1 MFNLKKNLF
10 LEGKMQSLCS
20 GKYLRTLVFLGLS
33 AAPFQW
39 VSAQFNLS
47 LSNPSLGS
55 VIKEIQAQSD
65 YQFFYDDKL
74 ASVQLES
81 LNVTDSSLQEVLS
94 KALSGKN
101 ISYKIDDKVVY
112 LSMDNSTVKKS
123 PAQNAAKK
131 TITGR
136 IVDATGEPLIGVTIM
151 EKGTTNGSITDYDGN
166 YSLSVPGNAVLQF
179 SYIGYKS
186 VEMKVEGKEVIDLT
200 MHEDTEV
207 LDEVV
212 VTALGIKREKKML
225 GYAVQELKSDELNKT
240 GDPSV
245 TSALQ
250 GKVAGLSMNTS
261 STGLGGSTKIT
272 IRGNSSLS
280 DNNQP
285 LWIVDGVPFSDNSTS
300 DASFYGGVDR
310 GGASLDIN
318 PDDIESISVLKGPN
332 AAALYGSRAGN
343 GVILVTTKK
352 GSKKDGFGIR
362 YTGNFTWSSVAET
375 LEQQER
381 YGQGQIGANG
391 GASYTKET
399 SGSWGSVLDGSP
411 FEAWNG
417 ETYAYSKYGNKLK
430 DYFDTGFS
438 QNHNVS
444 ISNGTETSHFRAS
457 FGASDNK
464 GVFPNEK
471 LNRINIDL
479 NAGTELNKWMSIDG
493 KISLSRTKA
502 EDRPEYGTYGAINQ
516 LMGIPHNV
524 RLDDLKQ
531 YSTEDAVH
539 VNWYGPSAEI
549 RNPYYVLHQRHNS
562 DERWRAFGYYS
573 TKINFTDWLHLSAKY
588 AFDYYRTRV
597 QNTNAGD
604 AYNNET
610 VPSAITDDKMDRG
623 EENFFESNAEFILMG
638 DRQLTENFRLG
649 FTLGSN
655 FMYQKFESLSAGV
668 GNMLTKGEWMFNAA
682 NLLRTAAETGKERA
696 MNSVFGSV
704 QMAWK
709 EYLSLDLTA
718 RNDWSST
725 LPKQN
730 NSFFYPSANLS
741 FVISDFMKS
750 IDKSLPSWVTFAKLR
765 LSAAQVGKDTEP
777 YQLYN
782 TYAYKFDNGI
792 LTPDKSNVKLNDNL
806 KPEIATSYEAGLDMK
821 FFDNR
826 FGFDFTYYY
835 SKTKNQIMKVPAAA
849 PWSGGQWVNAG
860 LISNQGVE
868 LMLYSTIV
876 DTKDFTFDLNVNMA
890 HNVSTVKELAP
901 ESNVNYM
908 FFNGDGNFP
917 VKVGARV
924 GEKLGEIYA
933 TTLYKRNDNG
943 DIIIGAD
950 GMPMT
955 VTDEAEY
962 VANPIG
968 NIQPDLTMSVSPTFT
983 YKGVTL
989 SAMFDMKF
997 GGDIFSYSEMMSTGR
1012 GLAKRTEN
1020 RGEAD
1025 NYMMVFPGV
1034 TENGQPNTTKITAS
1048 QYYGALL
1055 AEDFLYDAS
1064 FIKLKEL
1071 SLGYSFPSK
1080 MLKKTPLTSLN
1091 VSFVAR
1097 NLCYL
1102 LKHTPGTSPEG
1113 GYDTTM
1119 FSQAIDYAALP
1130 YTRTFGLSVS
1140 LALIPQHY
1148 YKIFFL
1154 ST

>member
-47 LSNPSLGS
+47 LTNPNLGS

-101 ISYKIDDKVVY
+101 ISYKIDDRVVY

-123 PAQNAAKK
+123 PAQSAAKK

-166 YSLSVPGNAVLQF
+166 YTVSVPGNAVLQF

-285 LWIVDGVPFSDNSTS
+285 LWIVDGVPFSDNNTS
-300 DASFYGGVDR
+300 DASMFGGVDR
-310 GGASLDIN
+310 GSVSLDIN

-352 GSKKDGFGIR
+352 GSKKEGFGVR
-362 YTGNFTWSSVAET
+362 YSGNFTWSKVAET
-375 LEQQER
+375 LDMQTR
-381 YGQGQIGANG
+381 YGQGHINPTG
-391 GASYTKET
+391 GVEYSVDD
-399 SGSWGSVLDGSP
+399 SGSWGPVLNGDMYT
-411 FEAWNG
+411 AWNG
-417 ETYAYSKYGNKLK
+417 EEMPFLNYGNKLK

-438 QNHNVS
+438 QTHNVS
-444 ISNGTETSHFRAS
+444 VSNTTETSHYRAS
-457 FGASDNK
+457 FGAADSK
-464 GVFPNEK
+464 GVFPTEK
-471 LNRINIDL
+471 LNRVNIDL
-479 NAGTELNKWMSIDG
+479 NAGTELNKYFSMEG
-493 KISLSRTKA
+493 KISLSRTKGT
-502 EDRPEYGTYGAINQ
+502 DRPYYGVYGAINQ
-516 LMGIPHNV
+516 LIGIPNNV
-524 RLDDLKQ
+524 RLDDLKE
-531 YSTEDAVH
+531 YSNENQVH
-539 VNWYGPSAEI
+539 VNWVKPSASI
-549 RNPYYVLHQRHNS
+549 RNPYYVLNQRHNS
-562 DERWRAFGYYS
+562 DERWRAFGYYNA
-573 TKINFTDWLHLSAKY
+573 KINFTDWLHFSAKY
-588 AFDYYRTRV
+588 AFDYYRTRLED
-597 QNTNAGD
+597 TNLGD
-604 AYNNET
+604 GFTET
-610 VPSAITDDKMDRG
+610 TLSDIHTDEMNRS
-623 EENFFESNAEFILMG
+623 EENFFESNAEFLLMG
-638 DRQLTENFRLG
+638 DKQLTDNFRLG
-649 FTLGSN
+649 FTAGAN
-655 FMYQKFESLSAGV
+655 FMYQKFETLGAGV
-668 GNMLTKGEWMFNAA
+668 RDMLNKNMWMLNAA
-682 NLLRTAAETGKERA
+682 NILNTAKESGYERA
-696 MNSVFGSV
+696 MNSVFGSA
-704 QMAWK
+704 QLAWK

-741 FVISDFMKS
+741 FVISDFVRS
-750 IDKSLPSWVTFAKLR
+750 LDKTLPDWMTFAKLR
-765 LSAAQVGKDTEP
+765 LSAAQVGKDTNP

-782 TYAYKFDNGI
+782 TYDYIFENGGK
-792 LTPDKSNVKLNDNL
+792 LTANMSNVKMNDQL
-806 KPEIATSYEAGLDMK
+806 KPEIATSYEVGLDMK
-821 FFDNR
+821 FLNNR
-826 FGFDFTYYY
+826 LGFDFTYYY

-849 PWSGGQWVNAG
+849 PWSGGKWVNAG

-890 HNVSTVKELAP
+890 HNVSMVKELA
-901 ESNVNYM
+901 EGVDYL
-908 FFNGDGNFP
+908 FFDGDSGFP
-917 VKVGARV
+917 IKVGTRA
-924 GEKLGEIYA
+924 GHKLGEIYA
-933 TTLYKRNDNG
+933 SEVYMRDENG
-943 DIIIGAD
+943 NILVGAN
-950 GMPMT
+950 GLPMRSRKLS
-955 VTDEAEY
+955 DRL
-962 VANPIG
+962 ANPIG
-968 NIQPDLTMSVSPTFT
+968 NIQPKLTMSVSPSFT
-983 YKGVTL
+983 YKGISL
-989 SAMFDMKF
+989 SAMFDMRF
-997 GGDIFSYSEMMSTGR
+997 GGDIYSYSEALATGS

-1020 RGEAD
+1020 RGED
-1025 NYMMVFPGV
+1025 NNYMMIFPGV
-1034 TENGQPNTTKITAS
+1034 HADGTPNTTQITAS
-1048 QYYGALL
+1048 NYYGNLL
-1055 AEDFLYDAS
+1055 PEDFLYDAS

-1080 MLKKTPLTSLN
+1080 MLKKTPLTALN

-1119 FSQAIDYAALP
+1119 FSQAIDFAAIP
-1130 YTRTFGLSVS
+1130 FTRTFGFSVS
-1140 LALIPQHY
+1140 LG
-1148 YKIFFL
+1148 F
-1154 ST
+1154 

>member
-39 VSAQFNLS
+39 VSAQFDLS

-399 SGSWGSVLDGSP
+399 SGSWGPVLDGSP

-471 LNRINIDL
+471 LSRINIDL

-573 TKINFTDWLHLSAKY
+573 TKV
-588 AFDYYRTRV
+588 AF
-597 QNTNAGD
+597 
-604 AYNNET
+604 
-610 VPSAITDDKMDRG
+610 I
-623 EENFFESNAEFILMG
+623 
-638 DRQLTENFRLG
+638 
-649 FTLGSN
+649 
-655 FMYQKFESLSAGV
+655 
-668 GNMLTKGEWMFNAA
+668 
-682 NLLRTAAETGKERA
+682 
-696 MNSVFGSV
+696 
-704 QMAWK
+704 
-709 EYLSLDLTA
+709 
-718 RNDWSST
+718 
-725 LPKQN
+725 
-730 NSFFYPSANLS
+730 
-741 FVISDFMKS
+741 
-750 IDKSLPSWVTFAKLR
+750 
-765 LSAAQVGKDTEP
+765 
-777 YQLYN
+777 
-782 TYAYKFDNGI
+782 
-792 LTPDKSNVKLNDNL
+792 
-806 KPEIATSYEAGLDMK
+806 
-821 FFDNR
+821 
-826 FGFDFTYYY
+826 
-835 SKTKNQIMKVPAAA
+835 
-849 PWSGGQWVNAG
+849 
-860 LISNQGVE
+860 
-868 LMLYSTIV
+868 
-876 DTKDFTFDLNVNMA
+876 
-890 HNVSTVKELAP
+890 
-901 ESNVNYM
+901 
-908 FFNGDGNFP
+908 
-917 VKVGARV
+917 
-924 GEKLGEIYA
+924 
-933 TTLYKRNDNG
+933 
-943 DIIIGAD
+943 
-950 GMPMT
+950 
-955 VTDEAEY
+955 
-962 VANPIG
+962 
-968 NIQPDLTMSVSPTFT
+968 
-983 YKGVTL
+983 
-989 SAMFDMKF
+989 
-997 GGDIFSYSEMMSTGR
+997 
-1012 GLAKRTEN
+1012 
-1020 RGEAD
+1020 
-1025 NYMMVFPGV
+1025 
-1034 TENGQPNTTKITAS
+1034 
-1048 QYYGALL
+1048 
-1055 AEDFLYDAS
+1055 
-1064 FIKLKEL
+1064 
-1071 SLGYSFPSK
+1071 
-1080 MLKKTPLTSLN
+1080 
-1091 VSFVAR
+1091 
-1097 NLCYL
+1097 C
-1102 LKHTPGTSPEG
+1102 
-1113 GYDTTM
+1113 
-1119 FSQAIDYAALP
+1119 
-1130 YTRTFGLSVS
+1130 
-1140 LALIPQHY
+1140 
-1148 YKIFFL
+1148 
-1154 ST
+1154 

>member
-47 LSNPSLGS
+47 LTNPNLGS

-123 PAQNAAKK
+123 PAQSAAKK
-131 TITGR
+131 TVTGR

-166 YSLSVPGNAVLQF
+166 YTVNVPGNAVLQF

-362 YTGNFTWSSVAET
+362 YSGNFTWTNVAET
-375 LEQQER
+375 LDMQRR
-381 YGQGQIGANG
+381 YGQGHINTNPEDGPVGAIYSNEDG
-391 GASYTKET
+391 S
-399 SGSWGSVLDGSP
+399 SWGPVLNGDLK
-411 FEAWNG
+411 EAWNG
-417 ETYAYSKYGNKLK
+417 ETYPYLAYGDKLK
-430 DYFDTGFS
+430 DYFETGFS
-438 QNHNVS
+438 QTHNVS
-444 ISNGTETSHFRAS
+444 IQNGTETSHYRAS
-457 FGASDNK
+457 FGQSSNK
-464 GVFPNEK
+464 GVFPNEE
-471 LNRINIDL
+471 LSRTNIDL
-479 NAGTELNKWMSIDG
+479 NAGTELNKYLSMDG
-493 KISLSRTKA
+493 KLSLSRTKA
-502 EDRPEYGTYGAINQ
+502 TDRPEYGNYGAINQ
-516 LMGIPHNV
+516 LMGIPNNI

-531 YSTEDAVH
+531 YSDEDHVH
-539 VNWYGPSAEI
+539 VNWHGPSAGV

-562 DERWRAFGYYS
+562 DERWRAFGYYNA
-573 TKINFTDWLHLSAKY
+573 KINFTDWLHFSAKY
-588 AFDYYRTRV
+588 AFDYYRTRIES
-597 QNTNAGD
+597 TNAGD
-604 AYNNET
+604 GINNET
-610 VPSAITDDKMDRG
+610 SVSAITNDEMNRS
-623 EENFFESNAEFILMG
+623 EENFFESNAEFMLIG
-638 DRQLTENFRLG
+638 DKQITDNFRLG
-649 FTLGSN
+649 FNVGSN
-655 FMYQKFESLSAGV
+655 FMYQRYETLGAAV
-668 GNMLTKGEWMFNAA
+668 GNMVDKSSWMLNAA
-682 NLLRTAAETGKERA
+682 NQINSVNEDGYKRA
-696 MNSVFGSV
+696 MNSVFGSA
-704 QMAWK
+704 QLAWK

-741 FVISDFMKS
+741 FVISDFVRS
-750 IDKSLPSWVTFAKLR
+750 LDKTLPDWMTFAKLR
-765 LSAAQVGKDTEP
+765 LSAAQVGKDTDP

-782 TYAYKFDNGI
+782 TYSFKYDKGV
-792 LTPDKSNVKLNDNL
+792 LTPSKDNVKMNDQL
-806 KPEIATSYEAGLDMK
+806 KPEIATSYEVGLDMK
-821 FFDNR
+821 FLDNR
-826 FGFDFTYYY
+826 LGFDFTYYY

-849 PWSGGQWVNAG
+849 P
-860 LISNQGVE
+860 
-868 LMLYSTIV
+868 
-876 DTKDFTFDLNVNMA
+876 
-890 HNVSTVKELAP
+890 
-901 ESNVNYM
+901 
-908 FFNGDGNFP
+908 
-917 VKVGARV
+917 
-924 GEKLGEIYA
+924 
-933 TTLYKRNDNG
+933 
-943 DIIIGAD
+943 
-950 GMPMT
+950 
-955 VTDEAEY
+955 
-962 VANPIG
+962 
-968 NIQPDLTMSVSPTFT
+968 
-983 YKGVTL
+983 
-989 SAMFDMKF
+989 
-997 GGDIFSYSEMMSTGR
+997 
-1012 GLAKRTEN
+1012 
-1020 RGEAD
+1020 
-1025 NYMMVFPGV
+1025 
-1034 TENGQPNTTKITAS
+1034 
-1048 QYYGALL
+1048 
-1055 AEDFLYDAS
+1055 
-1064 FIKLKEL
+1064 
-1071 SLGYSFPSK
+1071 
-1080 MLKKTPLTSLN
+1080 
-1091 VSFVAR
+1091 
-1097 NLCYL
+1097 
-1102 LKHTPGTSPEG
+1102 
-1113 GYDTTM
+1113 
-1119 FSQAIDYAALP
+1119 
-1130 YTRTFGLSVS
+1130 
-1140 LALIPQHY
+1140 
-1148 YKIFFL
+1148 
-1154 ST
+1154 

>member
-1 MFNLKKNLF
+1 MYNHKILRMKSN
-10 LEGKMQSLCS
+10 QSFRSSKL
-20 GKYLRTLVFLGLS
+20 LRALLILLLMAVPL
-33 AAPFQW
+33 QW
-39 VSAQFNLS
+39 ASAQLNLNIS
-47 LSNPSLGS
+47 SSTLGA
-55 VIKEIQAQSD
+55 VIKQIQSQSN
-65 YQFFYDDKL
+65 YQFFYND
-74 ASVQLES
+74 QL
-81 LNVTDSSLQEVLS
+81 SSLPVEAVKAQNASLENVLNQ
-94 KALSGKN
+94 ALKGTD
-101 ISYKIDDKVVY
+101 ISYKVEDNIVY
-112 LSMDNSTVKKS
+112 LSEKAKTPQDNPQQDPGKERKVSG
-123 PAQNAAKK
+123 Q
-131 TITGR
+131 I
-136 IVDATGEPLIGVTIM
+136 IDETGEPLIGVNVLV
-151 EKGTTNGSITDYDGN
+151 KGTTNGVITDLDGN
-166 YSLSVPGNAVLQF
+166 YTLTVSGADPVIQF
-179 SYIGYKS
+179 SYIGYMPQEITVKDQS
-186 VEMKVEGKEVIDLT
+186 VINLTLHSDTQVI
-200 MHEDTEV
+200 
-207 LDEVV
+207 DEVV

-225 GYAVQELKSDELNKT
+225 GYSVQEIKSDQLNQT

-250 GKVAGLSMNTS
+250 GKVAGLQMNTA

-352 GSKKDGFGIR
+352 GSQKTGFGVR
-362 YTGNFTWSSVAET
+362 YSGNFTWTNVAET
-375 LEQQER
+375 LEQQDR
-381 YGQGQIGANG
+381 YGQGQINANG
-391 GASYTKET
+391 GADYTTET
-399 SGSWGSVLDGSP
+399 AGSWGPVLDGSP
-411 FEAWNG
+411 RKAWNG
-417 ETYAYSKYGNKLK
+417 ETYAYSKYGNKME

-444 ISNGTETSHFRAS
+444 VSNGTDHSHFRAS
-457 FGASDNK
+457 FGAANSK

-471 LNRINIDL
+471 LSRVNIDL
-479 NAGTELNKWMSIDG
+479 NAGTELNKYFSMDG

-502 EDRPEYGTYGAINQ
+502 TDRPEYGTYGAINQ

-524 RLDDLKQ
+524 RLDDLKN
-531 YSTEDAVH
+531 YSTDNAVH
-539 VNWYGPSAEI
+539 TNWYGPTAGI
-549 RNPYYVLHQRHNS
+549 RNPYYVLNQRHNE
-562 DERWRAFGYYS
+562 DERWRAFGYYGA
-573 TKINFTDWLHLSAKY
+573 KINFTDWLHLSAKY

-597 QNTNAGD
+597 QNTNGGD
-604 AYNNET
+604 GIQKES
-610 VPSAITDDKMDRG
+610 VPSAIKDDKMDRS
-623 EENFFESNAEFILMG
+623 EENFFESNAEFILIG
-638 DRQLTENFRLG
+638 DRRLTDNFRLG
-649 FTLGSN
+649 FNVGAN
-655 FMYQKFESLSAGV
+655 FMYQKFETLGAGV
-668 GNMLTKGEWMFNAA
+668 GNMLDKGTWMFNTA
-682 NLLRTAAETGKERA
+682 NLLRTVSESGKERA

-704 QMAWK
+704 QLAWK
-709 EYLSLDLTA
+709 EYLSLDITA

-741 FVISDFMKS
+741 FVISDFVRS
-750 IDKSLPSWVTFAKLR
+750 LDKDLPSWITFAKLR

-777 YQLYN
+777 YQLLN
-782 TYAYKFDNGI
+782 TYAYSFDNGVLI
-792 LTPDKSNVKLNDNL
+792 PKKDNVKMNDQL

-821 FFDNR
+821 FLNNR
-826 FGFDFTYYY
+826 LGFDFTYYY

-868 LMLYSTIV
+868 LMIYSKIV
-876 DTKDFTFDLNVNMA
+876 QTKDFTFDLNLNMA
-890 HNVSTVKELAP
+890 HNVSKVKELAP
-901 ESNVNYM
+901 EANVNYM
-908 FFNGDGNFP
+908 FFNGDTNFP
-917 VKVGARV
+917 ISVGARA

-933 TTLYKRNDNG
+933 NRLYQRDESGNIIVGANG
-943 DIIIGAD
+943 L
-950 GMPMT
+950 PMT
-955 VTDEAEY
+955 INDEAER

-968 NIQPDLTMSVSPTFT
+968 NIQPKLTMSVSPSFT
-983 YKGVTL
+983 YKGFTL

-997 GGDIFSYSEMMSTGR
+997 GGDILSYSEMVSTSS
-1012 GLAKRTEN
+1012 GLSKRTMD

-1034 TENGQPNTTKITAS
+1034 TENGQPNTTRITAN
-1048 QYYGALL
+1048 QYYGALQ

-1071 SLGYSFPSK
+1071 SFGYSFPQS
-1080 MLKKTPLTSLN
+1080 MLKKTPLNSFN
-1091 VSFVAR
+1091 ISFVAR

-1113 GYDTTM
+1113 GYDTSM

-1130 YTRTFGLSVS
+1130 FTRTFGLSVS
-1140 LALIPQHY
+1140 LG
-1148 YKIFFL
+1148 F
-1154 ST
+1154 

>member
-1 MFNLKKNLF
+1 
-10 LEGKMQSLCS
+10 MQSLCS

-399 SGSWGSVLDGSP
+399 SGSWGPVLDGSP

-573 TKINFTDWLHLSAKY
+573 TKISFTDWLHLSAKY

-655 FMYQKFESLSAGV
+655 FIVRSLS
-668 GNMLTKGEWMFNAA
+668 L
-682 NLLRTAAETGKERA
+682 
-696 MNSVFGSV
+696 
-704 QMAWK
+704 
-709 EYLSLDLTA
+709 
-718 RNDWSST
+718 
-725 LPKQN
+725 
-730 NSFFYPSANLS
+730 
-741 FVISDFMKS
+741 
-750 IDKSLPSWVTFAKLR
+750 
-765 LSAAQVGKDTEP
+765 
-777 YQLYN
+777 
-782 TYAYKFDNGI
+782 
-792 LTPDKSNVKLNDNL
+792 
-806 KPEIATSYEAGLDMK
+806 
-821 FFDNR
+821 
-826 FGFDFTYYY
+826 
-835 SKTKNQIMKVPAAA
+835 
-849 PWSGGQWVNAG
+849 
-860 LISNQGVE
+860 
-868 LMLYSTIV
+868 
-876 DTKDFTFDLNVNMA
+876 
-890 HNVSTVKELAP
+890 
-901 ESNVNYM
+901 
-908 FFNGDGNFP
+908 
-917 VKVGARV
+917 
-924 GEKLGEIYA
+924 
-933 TTLYKRNDNG
+933 
-943 DIIIGAD
+943 
-950 GMPMT
+950 
-955 VTDEAEY
+955 
-962 VANPIG
+962 
-968 NIQPDLTMSVSPTFT
+968 
-983 YKGVTL
+983 
-989 SAMFDMKF
+989 
-997 GGDIFSYSEMMSTGR
+997 
-1012 GLAKRTEN
+1012 
-1020 RGEAD
+1020 
-1025 NYMMVFPGV
+1025 
-1034 TENGQPNTTKITAS
+1034 
-1048 QYYGALL
+1048 
-1055 AEDFLYDAS
+1055 
-1064 FIKLKEL
+1064 
-1071 SLGYSFPSK
+1071 
-1080 MLKKTPLTSLN
+1080 
-1091 VSFVAR
+1091 
-1097 NLCYL
+1097 
-1102 LKHTPGTSPEG
+1102 
-1113 GYDTTM
+1113 
-1119 FSQAIDYAALP
+1119 
-1130 YTRTFGLSVS
+1130 
-1140 LALIPQHY
+1140 
-1148 YKIFFL
+1148 
-1154 ST
+1154 

>member
-166 YSLSVPGNAVLQF
+166 YTVSVPGNAVLQF

-186 VEMKVEGKEVIDLT
+186 VEVKVEGKEVIDLT

-399 SGSWGSVLDGSP
+399 SGSWGPVLDGSP

-573 TKINFTDWLHLSAKY
+573 TKISFTDWLHLSAKY

-917 VKVGARV
+917 VKVGARA

-1140 LALIPQHY
+1140 LG
-1148 YKIFFL
+1148 F
-1154 ST
+1154 

>member
-47 LSNPSLGS
+47 LTNPNLGS

-123 PAQNAAKK
+123 PAQSAAKK
-131 TITGR
+131 TVTGR

-166 YSLSVPGNAVLQF
+166 YTVSVPGNAVLQF

-285 LWIVDGVPFSDNSTS
+285 LWIVDGVPFSDNNTS
-300 DASFYGGVDR
+300 DASMFSGVDR
-310 GGASLDIN
+310 GGTSMDIN

-352 GSKKDGFGIR
+352 GSKKDGFGVR
-362 YTGNFTWSSVAET
+362 YNGNFTWSKVAET
-375 LEQQER
+375 LDMQTR
-381 YGQGQIGANG
+381 YGQGSINTNNG
-391 GASYTKET
+391 GSPSEAVYSPTAG
-399 SGSWGSVLDGSP
+399 GSWGPVLDGSMKT
-411 FEAWNG
+411 AWNG
-417 ETYAYSKYGNKLK
+417 EEYSYSNYGNKLK
-430 DYFDTGFS
+430 DYFNTGFS
-438 QNHNVS
+438 QTHNVS
-444 ISNGTETSHFRAS
+444 IQNGTETSHYRAS
-457 FGASDNK
+457 FGQSNNK
-464 GVFPNEK
+464 GIFPNEE
-471 LNRINIDL
+471 LSRTNIDL
-479 NAGTELNKWMSIDG
+479 NAGTELNKWFSMDG

-502 EDRPEYGTYGAINQ
+502 VDRPLYGTYGAVNQ
-516 LMGIPHNV
+516 LMKIPNNI
-524 RLDDLKQ
+524 RLDDLKN
-531 YSTEDAVH
+531 YSDATH
-539 VNWYGPSAEI
+539 AHLNWTTPDANT
-549 RNPYYVLHQRHNS
+549 RNPYYVLNQWHNS
-562 DERWRAFGYYS
+562 DERWRAFGYYNA
-573 TKINFTDWLHLSAKY
+573 KINFTDWLHFSAKY
-588 AFDYYRTRV
+588 AFDYYHTRI
-597 QNTNAGD
+597 QNTNGGNGYD
-604 AYNNET
+604 
-610 VPSAITDDKMDRG
+610 VSLVSQITDDSMDRS
-623 EENFFESNAEFILMG
+623 EESFFESNAEFMLMG
-638 DRQLTENFRLG
+638 DKQLTDNFRLG
-649 FTLGSN
+649 VNVGAN
-655 FMYQKFESLSAGV
+655 FMYQKYELLGV
-668 GNMLTKGEWMFNAA
+668 GVKNMLSKGVWMLNAA
-682 NLLRTAAETGKERA
+682 NMLATGSESGNERA
-696 MNSVFGSV
+696 MNSVFGSA
-704 QMAWK
+704 QLAWK
-709 EYLSLDLTA
+709 EYLALDLTA

-741 FVISDFMKS
+741 FVISDFVRS
-750 IDKSLPSWVTFAKLR
+750 LDKALPDWLTFAKLR
-765 LSAAQVGKDTEP
+765 LSAAQVGKDTDP
-777 YQLYN
+777 YQLLN
-782 TYAYKFDNGI
+782 TYSYSFDNGA
-792 LTPDKSNVKLNDNL
+792 LKPNKDNVKMNDQL
-806 KPEIATSYEAGLDMK
+806 KPEIATSYEVGLDMK
-821 FFDNR
+821 FLDNR
-826 FGFDFTYYY
+826 LGFDFTYYY

-890 HNVSTVKELAP
+890 HNVSMVKELAP
-901 ESNVNYM
+901 ERGVSYM

-917 VKVGARV
+917 IKVGARE
-924 GEKLGEIYA
+924 GEKLGEIYS
-933 TTLYKRNDNG
+933 TKLYKRDENGQIIVGNDG
-943 DIIIGAD
+943 LPKYIQSEEDYIK
-950 GMPMT
+950 
-955 VTDEAEY
+955 
-962 VANPIG
+962 NPIG
-968 NIQPDLTMSVSPTFT
+968 NIQPKLTMSVSPTFT
-983 YKGVTL
+983 YKGVML

-997 GGDIFSYSEMMSTGR
+997 GGDIFSYSEMVATGN

-1020 RGEAD
+1020 RGENN
-1025 NYMMVFPGV
+1025 NYMMVFNGV
-1034 TENGQPNTTKITAS
+1034 TESGQPNVKEITAS
-1048 QYYGALL
+1048 QYYGAL
-1055 AEDFLYDAS
+1055 APEDFLYDAS

-1071 SLGYSFPSK
+1071 SLGYSFPSRF
-1080 MLKKTPLTSLN
+1080 LKKTPLTSLN

-1140 LALIPQHY
+1140 LG
-1148 YKIFFL
+1148 F
-1154 ST
+1154 

>member
-1 MFNLKKNLF
+1 MSSKKLVRALLVSTLF
-10 LEGKMQSLCS
+10 TVPTQL
-20 GKYLRTLVFLGLS
+20 
-33 AAPFQW
+33 
-39 VSAQFNLS
+39 VSAQLNIALT
-47 LSNPSLGS
+47 NTQLGTM
-55 VIKEIQAQSD
+55 IQQIQSQSQ
-65 YQFFYDDKL
+65 YQFFYDDELADTPIGTVNASGSSVEEVLDQALAGKGISYRVDDNVIYL
-74 ASVQLES
+74 SKENSSNTSASV
-81 LNVTDSSLQEVLS
+81 
-94 KALSGKN
+94 
-101 ISYKIDDKVVY
+101 
-112 LSMDNSTVKKS
+112 NSV
-123 PAQNAAKK
+123 QQDQQQ
-131 TITGR
+131 ITGR
-136 IVDATGEPLIGVTIM
+136 IIDSTGEPLIGVSII
-151 EKGTTNGSITDYDGN
+151 EKGTTNGTITDWDGN
-166 YSLSVPGNAVLQF
+166 YTLNAPTGATLQY
-179 SYIGYKS
+179 SYIGYQS
-186 VEMKVEGKEVIDLT
+186 VEMVVEAGKTVIDLT
-200 MHEDTEV
+200 MKEDTEM

-261 STGLGGSTKIT
+261 ATGLGGSTKIT

-285 LWIVDGVPFSDNSTS
+285 LWIVDGVPFSDNSNS

-352 GSKKDGFGIR
+352 GSKKDGFGVR
-362 YTGNFTWSSVAET
+362 YSGNFTWTKIAET
-375 LEQQER
+375 LEMQNR
-381 YGQGQIGANG
+381 YGQGHINTKAEDGPTGAIY
-391 GASYTKET
+391 S
-399 SGSWGSVLDGSP
+399 SGDGSSWGPVLDGNDQV
-411 FEAWNG
+411 AWNG
-417 ETYAYSKYGNKLK
+417 ETYPYLAYGNKLK
-430 DYFDTGFS
+430 DYFNTGFS
-438 QNHNVS
+438 QTHNVS
-444 ISNGTETSHFRAS
+444 IQNGTETSHYRAS
-457 FGASDNK
+457 FGQSSNK
-464 GVFPNEK
+464 GVFPNEE
-471 LNRINIDL
+471 LSRTNIDL
-479 NAGTELNKWMSIDG
+479 NAGTELNKYFSMDG

-502 EDRPEYGTYGAINQ
+502 TDRPEYGTYGAINQ
-516 LMGIPHNV
+516 LMGIPNNI
-524 RLDDLKQ
+524 RLQDLMQ
-531 YSTEDAVH
+531 YSDEDHVH
-539 VNWYGPSAEI
+539 VNWNGPSAGV
-549 RNPYYVLHQRHNS
+549 RNPYYVLNQRHNS
-562 DERWRAFGYYS
+562 DERWRAFGYYNA
-573 TKINFTDWLHLSAKY
+573 KINFTDWLHFSAKY
-588 AFDYYRTRV
+588 AFDYYRTRIES
-597 QNTNAGD
+597 TNAGD
-604 AYNNET
+604 GINNET
-610 VPSAITDDKMDRG
+610 TVSTITNDEMSRN
-623 EENFFESNAEFILMG
+623 EENFFESNAEFMLMG
-638 DRQLTENFRLG
+638 DKQLTDNFRLG
-649 FTLGSN
+649 FNVGAN
-655 FMYQKFESLSAGV
+655 FMYQRYEILGAAV
-668 GNMLTKGEWMFNAA
+668 GNRVDKTSWMLNAA
-682 NLLRTAAETGKERA
+682 NQINSVSEDGYKRA
-696 MNSVFGSV
+696 MNSVFGSA
-704 QMAWK
+704 QLAWK

-741 FVISDFMKS
+741 FVISDFVRS
-750 IDKSLPSWVTFAKLR
+750 LDKTLPSWITFAKLR
-765 LSAAQVGKDTEP
+765 LSAAQVGKDTDP

-782 TYAYKFDNGI
+782 TYSFKYDKGV
-792 LTPDKSNVKLNDNL
+792 LTPSKDNVKMNDQL
-806 KPEIATSYEAGLDMK
+806 KPEIATSYEVGLDMK

-826 FGFDFTYYY
+826 LGFDFTYYY

-868 LMLYSTIV
+868 LMIYSTIV

-890 HNVSTVKELAP
+890 HNVSMVKELAP
-901 ESNVNYM
+901 DYNVSYM

-917 VKVGARV
+917 IKVGARE

-933 TTLYKRNDNG
+933 GTLYQRDDQGRILINKENG
-943 DIIIGAD
+943 L
-950 GMPMT
+950 PMT
-955 VTDEAEY
+955 TTDEAER

-968 NIQPDLTMSVSPTFT
+968 NIQPKLTMSVSPTFT

-997 GGDIFSYSEMMSTGR
+997 GGDIFSYSEMNATGS
-1012 GLAKRTEN
+1012 GLAARTAN
-1020 RGEAD
+1020 RGED
-1025 NYMMVFPGV
+1025 NGYMMVFPGV
-1034 TENGQPNTTKITAS
+1034 YEDGTPNTTKISAS
-1048 QYYGALL
+1048 QYYGSLL
-1055 AEDFLYDAS
+1055 PEDFLYDAS

-1080 MLKKTPLTSLN
+1080 LLKKTPLSSLN

-1140 LALIPQHY
+1140 LG
-1148 YKIFFL
+1148 F
-1154 ST
+1154 

>member
-399 SGSWGSVLDGSP
+399 SGSWGPVLDGSP

-623 EENFFESNAEFILMG
+623 EENFFESNAEFILM
-638 DRQLTENFRLG
+638 DTVQNF
-649 FTLGSN
+649 
-655 FMYQKFESLSAGV
+655 V
-668 GNMLTKGEWMFNAA
+668 
-682 NLLRTAAETGKERA
+682 
-696 MNSVFGSV
+696 
-704 QMAWK
+704 
-709 EYLSLDLTA
+709 
-718 RNDWSST
+718 
-725 LPKQN
+725 
-730 NSFFYPSANLS
+730 
-741 FVISDFMKS
+741 
-750 IDKSLPSWVTFAKLR
+750 
-765 LSAAQVGKDTEP
+765 
-777 YQLYN
+777 
-782 TYAYKFDNGI
+782 
-792 LTPDKSNVKLNDNL
+792 
-806 KPEIATSYEAGLDMK
+806 
-821 FFDNR
+821 
-826 FGFDFTYYY
+826 
-835 SKTKNQIMKVPAAA
+835 
-849 PWSGGQWVNAG
+849 
-860 LISNQGVE
+860 
-868 LMLYSTIV
+868 
-876 DTKDFTFDLNVNMA
+876 
-890 HNVSTVKELAP
+890 
-901 ESNVNYM
+901 
-908 FFNGDGNFP
+908 
-917 VKVGARV
+917 
-924 GEKLGEIYA
+924 
-933 TTLYKRNDNG
+933 
-943 DIIIGAD
+943 
-950 GMPMT
+950 
-955 VTDEAEY
+955 
-962 VANPIG
+962 
-968 NIQPDLTMSVSPTFT
+968 
-983 YKGVTL
+983 
-989 SAMFDMKF
+989 
-997 GGDIFSYSEMMSTGR
+997 
-1012 GLAKRTEN
+1012 
-1020 RGEAD
+1020 
-1025 NYMMVFPGV
+1025 
-1034 TENGQPNTTKITAS
+1034 
-1048 QYYGALL
+1048 
-1055 AEDFLYDAS
+1055 
-1064 FIKLKEL
+1064 
-1071 SLGYSFPSK
+1071 
-1080 MLKKTPLTSLN
+1080 
-1091 VSFVAR
+1091 
-1097 NLCYL
+1097 
-1102 LKHTPGTSPEG
+1102 
-1113 GYDTTM
+1113 
-1119 FSQAIDYAALP
+1119 
-1130 YTRTFGLSVS
+1130 
-1140 LALIPQHY
+1140 
-1148 YKIFFL
+1148 
-1154 ST
+1154 

>member
-47 LSNPSLGS
+47 LTNPNLGS

-101 ISYKIDDKVVY
+101 ISYKIDDRVVY

-123 PAQNAAKK
+123 PAQSAAKK

-166 YSLSVPGNAVLQF
+166 YTVSVPGNAVLQF

-399 SGSWGSVLDGSP
+399 SGSWGPVLDGSP

-573 TKINFTDWLHLSAKY
+573 TKISFTDWLHLSAKY

-668 GNMLTKGEWMFNAA
+668 GNML
-682 NLLRTAAETGKERA
+682 
-696 MNSVFGSV
+696 NS
-704 QMAWK
+704 
-709 EYLSLDLTA
+709 L
-718 RNDWSST
+718 
-725 LPKQN
+725 
-730 NSFFYPSANLS
+730 
-741 FVISDFMKS
+741 
-750 IDKSLPSWVTFAKLR
+750 
-765 LSAAQVGKDTEP
+765 
-777 YQLYN
+777 
-782 TYAYKFDNGI
+782 
-792 LTPDKSNVKLNDNL
+792 
-806 KPEIATSYEAGLDMK
+806 
-821 FFDNR
+821 
-826 FGFDFTYYY
+826 
-835 SKTKNQIMKVPAAA
+835 
-849 PWSGGQWVNAG
+849 
-860 LISNQGVE
+860 VE
-868 LMLYSTIV
+868 L
-876 DTKDFTFDLNVNMA
+876 
-890 HNVSTVKELAP
+890 
-901 ESNVNYM
+901 
-908 FFNGDGNFP
+908 
-917 VKVGARV
+917 
-924 GEKLGEIYA
+924 
-933 TTLYKRNDNG
+933 
-943 DIIIGAD
+943 
-950 GMPMT
+950 
-955 VTDEAEY
+955 
-962 VANPIG
+962 
-968 NIQPDLTMSVSPTFT
+968 
-983 YKGVTL
+983 
-989 SAMFDMKF
+989 KF
-997 GGDIFSYSEMMSTGR
+997 
-1012 GLAKRTEN
+1012 
-1020 RGEAD
+1020 
-1025 NYMMVFPGV
+1025 
-1034 TENGQPNTTKITAS
+1034 
-1048 QYYGALL
+1048 
-1055 AEDFLYDAS
+1055 
-1064 FIKLKEL
+1064 
-1071 SLGYSFPSK
+1071 
-1080 MLKKTPLTSLN
+1080 
-1091 VSFVAR
+1091 
-1097 NLCYL
+1097 
-1102 LKHTPGTSPEG
+1102 
-1113 GYDTTM
+1113 
-1119 FSQAIDYAALP
+1119 
-1130 YTRTFGLSVS
+1130 
-1140 LALIPQHY
+1140 
-1148 YKIFFL
+1148 
-1154 ST
+1154 

>member
-399 SGSWGSVLDGSP
+399 SGSWGPVLDGSP

-549 RNPYYVLHQRHNS
+549 RNPYYV
-562 DERWRAFGYYS
+562 
-573 TKINFTDWLHLSAKY
+573 
-588 AFDYYRTRV
+588 
-597 QNTNAGD
+597 
-604 AYNNET
+604 
-610 VPSAITDDKMDRG
+610 
-623 EENFFESNAEFILMG
+623 
-638 DRQLTENFRLG
+638 
-649 FTLGSN
+649 
-655 FMYQKFESLSAGV
+655 
-668 GNMLTKGEWMFNAA
+668 
-682 NLLRTAAETGKERA
+682 
-696 MNSVFGSV
+696 GSV
-704 QMAWK
+704 K
-709 EYLSLDLTA
+709 
-718 RNDWSST
+718 
-725 LPKQN
+725 
-730 NSFFYPSANLS
+730 
-741 FVISDFMKS
+741 
-750 IDKSLPSWVTFAKLR
+750 
-765 LSAAQVGKDTEP
+765 
-777 YQLYN
+777 
-782 TYAYKFDNGI
+782 
-792 LTPDKSNVKLNDNL
+792 
-806 KPEIATSYEAGLDMK
+806 
-821 FFDNR
+821 
-826 FGFDFTYYY
+826 
-835 SKTKNQIMKVPAAA
+835 
-849 PWSGGQWVNAG
+849 
-860 LISNQGVE
+860 
-868 LMLYSTIV
+868 
-876 DTKDFTFDLNVNMA
+876 
-890 HNVSTVKELAP
+890 
-901 ESNVNYM
+901 
-908 FFNGDGNFP
+908 
-917 VKVGARV
+917 
-924 GEKLGEIYA
+924 
-933 TTLYKRNDNG
+933 
-943 DIIIGAD
+943 
-950 GMPMT
+950 
-955 VTDEAEY
+955 
-962 VANPIG
+962 
-968 NIQPDLTMSVSPTFT
+968 
-983 YKGVTL
+983 
-989 SAMFDMKF
+989 
-997 GGDIFSYSEMMSTGR
+997 
-1012 GLAKRTEN
+1012 
-1020 RGEAD
+1020 
-1025 NYMMVFPGV
+1025 
-1034 TENGQPNTTKITAS
+1034 
-1048 QYYGALL
+1048 
-1055 AEDFLYDAS
+1055 
-1064 FIKLKEL
+1064 
-1071 SLGYSFPSK
+1071 
-1080 MLKKTPLTSLN
+1080 
-1091 VSFVAR
+1091 
-1097 NLCYL
+1097 
-1102 LKHTPGTSPEG
+1102 
-1113 GYDTTM
+1113 
-1119 FSQAIDYAALP
+1119 
-1130 YTRTFGLSVS
+1130 
-1140 LALIPQHY
+1140 
-1148 YKIFFL
+1148 
-1154 ST
+1154 

>member
-1 MFNLKKNLF
+1 MSSKKLVRALLVSTLF
-10 LEGKMQSLCS
+10 TVPTQL
-20 GKYLRTLVFLGLS
+20 
-33 AAPFQW
+33 
-39 VSAQFNLS
+39 VSAQLNIALT
-47 LSNPSLGS
+47 NTQLGTM
-55 VIKEIQAQSD
+55 IQQIQSQSQ
-65 YQFFYDDKL
+65 YQFFYDDELADTPIGTVNASGSSVEEVLDQALAGKGISYRVDDNVIYL
-74 ASVQLES
+74 SKENSSNTSASV
-81 LNVTDSSLQEVLS
+81 
-94 KALSGKN
+94 
-101 ISYKIDDKVVY
+101 
-112 LSMDNSTVKKS
+112 NSV
-123 PAQNAAKK
+123 QQDQQQ
-131 TITGR
+131 ITGR
-136 IVDATGEPLIGVTIM
+136 IIDSTGEPLIGVSII
-151 EKGTTNGSITDYDGN
+151 EKGTTNGTITDWDGN
-166 YSLSVPGNAVLQF
+166 YTLNAPTGATLQY
-179 SYIGYKS
+179 SYIGYQS
-186 VEMKVEGKEVIDLT
+186 VEMVVEAGKTVIDLT
-200 MHEDTEV
+200 MKEDTEM

-261 STGLGGSTKIT
+261 ATGLGGSTKIT

-285 LWIVDGVPFSDNSTS
+285 LWIVDGVPFSDNSNS

-352 GSKKDGFGIR
+352 GSKKDGFGVR
-362 YTGNFTWSSVAET
+362 YSGNFTWTKIAET
-375 LEQQER
+375 LEMQNR
-381 YGQGQIGANG
+381 YGQGHINTKAEDGPTGAIY
-391 GASYTKET
+391 S
-399 SGSWGSVLDGSP
+399 SGDGSSWGPVLDGSDQV
-411 FEAWNG
+411 AWNG
-417 ETYAYSKYGNKLK
+417 ETYPYLAYGNKLK
-430 DYFDTGFS
+430 DYFNTGFS
-438 QNHNVS
+438 QTHNVS
-444 ISNGTETSHFRAS
+444 IQNGTETSHYRAS
-457 FGASDNK
+457 FGQSSNK
-464 GVFPNEK
+464 GVFPNEE
-471 LNRINIDL
+471 LSRTNIDL
-479 NAGTELNKWMSIDG
+479 NAGTELNKYFSMDG

-502 EDRPEYGTYGAINQ
+502 TDRPEYGTYGAINQ
-516 LMGIPHNV
+516 LMGIPNNV
-524 RLDDLKQ
+524 RLQDLMQ
-531 YSTEDAVH
+531 YSDEDHVH
-539 VNWYGPSAEI
+539 VNWNGPSAGV
-549 RNPYYVLHQRHNS
+549 RNPYYVLNQRHNS
-562 DERWRAFGYYS
+562 DERWRAFGYYNA
-573 TKINFTDWLHLSAKY
+573 KINFTDWLHFSAKY
-588 AFDYYRTRV
+588 AFDYYRTRIES
-597 QNTNAGD
+597 TNAGD
-604 AYNNET
+604 GINNET
-610 VPSAITDDKMDRG
+610 TVSTITNDEMSRN
-623 EENFFESNAEFILMG
+623 EENFFESNAEFMLMG
-638 DRQLTENFRLG
+638 DKQITDNFRLG
-649 FTLGSN
+649 FNVGAN
-655 FMYQKFESLSAGV
+655 FMYQRYEILGAAV
-668 GNMLTKGEWMFNAA
+668 GNRVDKTSWMLNAA
-682 NLLRTAAETGKERA
+682 NQINSVSEDGYKRA
-696 MNSVFGSV
+696 MNSVFGSA
-704 QMAWK
+704 QLAWK

-741 FVISDFMKS
+741 FVISDFVRS
-750 IDKSLPSWVTFAKLR
+750 LDKTLPSWITFAKLR
-765 LSAAQVGKDTEP
+765 LSAAQVGKDTDP

-782 TYAYKFDNGI
+782 TYSFKYDKGV
-792 LTPDKSNVKLNDNL
+792 LTPSKDNVKMNDQL
-806 KPEIATSYEAGLDMK
+806 KPEIATSYEVGLDMK

-826 FGFDFTYYY
+826 LGFDFTYYY

-868 LMLYSTIV
+868 LMIYSTIV

-890 HNVSTVKELAP
+890 HNVSMVKELAP
-901 ESNVNYM
+901 DYNVSYM

-917 VKVGARV
+917 IKVGARE

-933 TTLYKRNDNG
+933 GTLYQRDDQGRILINKENG
-943 DIIIGAD
+943 L
-950 GMPMT
+950 PMT
-955 VTDEAEY
+955 TTDEAER

-968 NIQPDLTMSVSPTFT
+968 NIQPKLTMSVSPTFT

-997 GGDIFSYSEMMSTGR
+997 GGDIFSYSEMNATGS
-1012 GLAKRTEN
+1012 GLAARTAN
-1020 RGEAD
+1020 RGED
-1025 NYMMVFPGV
+1025 NGYMMVFPGV
-1034 TENGQPNTTKITAS
+1034 YEDGTPNTTEISAS
-1048 QYYGALL
+1048 QYYGSLL
-1055 AEDFLYDAS
+1055 PEDFLYDAS

-1080 MLKKTPLTSLN
+1080 LLKKTPLSSLN

-1140 LALIPQHY
+1140 LG
-1148 YKIFFL
+1148 F
-1154 ST
+1154 

>member
-1 MFNLKKNLF
+1 
-10 LEGKMQSLCS
+10 MQSLCS

-399 SGSWGSVLDGSP
+399 SGSWGPVLDGSP

-562 DERWRAFGYYS
+562 DERWRAFGY
-573 TKINFTDWLHLSAKY
+573 
-588 AFDYYRTRV
+588 
-597 QNTNAGD
+597 
-604 AYNNET
+604 
-610 VPSAITDDKMDRG
+610 
-623 EENFFESNAEFILMG
+623 
-638 DRQLTENFRLG
+638 
-649 FTLGSN
+649 
-655 FMYQKFESLSAGV
+655 
-668 GNMLTKGEWMFNAA
+668 
-682 NLLRTAAETGKERA
+682 
-696 MNSVFGSV
+696 
-704 QMAWK
+704 
-709 EYLSLDLTA
+709 
-718 RNDWSST
+718 
-725 LPKQN
+725 
-730 NSFFYPSANLS
+730 
-741 FVISDFMKS
+741 
-750 IDKSLPSWVTFAKLR
+750 
-765 LSAAQVGKDTEP
+765 
-777 YQLYN
+777 
-782 TYAYKFDNGI
+782 
-792 LTPDKSNVKLNDNL
+792 
-806 KPEIATSYEAGLDMK
+806 
-821 FFDNR
+821 
-826 FGFDFTYYY
+826 
-835 SKTKNQIMKVPAAA
+835 
-849 PWSGGQWVNAG
+849 
-860 LISNQGVE
+860 
-868 LMLYSTIV
+868 
-876 DTKDFTFDLNVNMA
+876 
-890 HNVSTVKELAP
+890 
-901 ESNVNYM
+901 
-908 FFNGDGNFP
+908 
-917 VKVGARV
+917 
-924 GEKLGEIYA
+924 
-933 TTLYKRNDNG
+933 
-943 DIIIGAD
+943 
-950 GMPMT
+950 
-955 VTDEAEY
+955 
-962 VANPIG
+962 
-968 NIQPDLTMSVSPTFT
+968 
-983 YKGVTL
+983 
-989 SAMFDMKF
+989 
-997 GGDIFSYSEMMSTGR
+997 
-1012 GLAKRTEN
+1012 
-1020 RGEAD
+1020 
-1025 NYMMVFPGV
+1025 
-1034 TENGQPNTTKITAS
+1034 
-1048 QYYGALL
+1048 
-1055 AEDFLYDAS
+1055 
-1064 FIKLKEL
+1064 
-1071 SLGYSFPSK
+1071 
-1080 MLKKTPLTSLN
+1080 
-1091 VSFVAR
+1091 
-1097 NLCYL
+1097 
-1102 LKHTPGTSPEG
+1102 
-1113 GYDTTM
+1113 
-1119 FSQAIDYAALP
+1119 
-1130 YTRTFGLSVS
+1130 
-1140 LALIPQHY
+1140 
-1148 YKIFFL
+1148 
-1154 ST
+1154 

>member
-399 SGSWGSVLDGSP
+399 SGSWGPVLDGSP

-562 DERWRAFGYYS
+562 DERWRAFVY
-573 TKINFTDWLHLSAKY
+573 
-588 AFDYYRTRV
+588 
-597 QNTNAGD
+597 
-604 AYNNET
+604 
-610 VPSAITDDKMDRG
+610 
-623 EENFFESNAEFILMG
+623 
-638 DRQLTENFRLG
+638 
-649 FTLGSN
+649 
-655 FMYQKFESLSAGV
+655 
-668 GNMLTKGEWMFNAA
+668 
-682 NLLRTAAETGKERA
+682 
-696 MNSVFGSV
+696 
-704 QMAWK
+704 
-709 EYLSLDLTA
+709 
-718 RNDWSST
+718 
-725 LPKQN
+725 
-730 NSFFYPSANLS
+730 
-741 FVISDFMKS
+741 
-750 IDKSLPSWVTFAKLR
+750 
-765 LSAAQVGKDTEP
+765 
-777 YQLYN
+777 
-782 TYAYKFDNGI
+782 
-792 LTPDKSNVKLNDNL
+792 
-806 KPEIATSYEAGLDMK
+806 
-821 FFDNR
+821 
-826 FGFDFTYYY
+826 
-835 SKTKNQIMKVPAAA
+835 
-849 PWSGGQWVNAG
+849 
-860 LISNQGVE
+860 
-868 LMLYSTIV
+868 
-876 DTKDFTFDLNVNMA
+876 
-890 HNVSTVKELAP
+890 
-901 ESNVNYM
+901 
-908 FFNGDGNFP
+908 
-917 VKVGARV
+917 
-924 GEKLGEIYA
+924 
-933 TTLYKRNDNG
+933 
-943 DIIIGAD
+943 
-950 GMPMT
+950 
-955 VTDEAEY
+955 
-962 VANPIG
+962 
-968 NIQPDLTMSVSPTFT
+968 
-983 YKGVTL
+983 
-989 SAMFDMKF
+989 
-997 GGDIFSYSEMMSTGR
+997 
-1012 GLAKRTEN
+1012 
-1020 RGEAD
+1020 
-1025 NYMMVFPGV
+1025 
-1034 TENGQPNTTKITAS
+1034 
-1048 QYYGALL
+1048 
-1055 AEDFLYDAS
+1055 
-1064 FIKLKEL
+1064 
-1071 SLGYSFPSK
+1071 
-1080 MLKKTPLTSLN
+1080 
-1091 VSFVAR
+1091 
-1097 NLCYL
+1097 
-1102 LKHTPGTSPEG
+1102 
-1113 GYDTTM
+1113 
-1119 FSQAIDYAALP
+1119 
-1130 YTRTFGLSVS
+1130 
-1140 LALIPQHY
+1140 
-1148 YKIFFL
+1148 
-1154 ST
+1154 

>member
-1 MFNLKKNLF
+1 
-10 LEGKMQSLCS
+10 MQSLCS

-101 ISYKIDDKVVY
+101 ISYKIDDRVVY

-123 PAQNAAKK
+123 PAQSAAKK

-399 SGSWGSVLDGSP
+399 SGSWGPVLDGSP

-471 LNRINIDL
+471 LSRINIDL

-549 RNPYYVLHQRHNS
+549 CI
-562 DERWRAFGYYS
+562 A
-573 TKINFTDWLHLSAKY
+573 SA
-588 AFDYYRTRV
+588 
-597 QNTNAGD
+597 
-604 AYNNET
+604 
-610 VPSAITDDKMDRG
+610 S
-623 EENFFESNAEFILMG
+623 
-638 DRQLTENFRLG
+638 
-649 FTLGSN
+649 
-655 FMYQKFESLSAGV
+655 
-668 GNMLTKGEWMFNAA
+668 
-682 NLLRTAAETGKERA
+682 
-696 MNSVFGSV
+696 
-704 QMAWK
+704 
-709 EYLSLDLTA
+709 
-718 RNDWSST
+718 
-725 LPKQN
+725 
-730 NSFFYPSANLS
+730 
-741 FVISDFMKS
+741 
-750 IDKSLPSWVTFAKLR
+750 
-765 LSAAQVGKDTEP
+765 
-777 YQLYN
+777 
-782 TYAYKFDNGI
+782 
-792 LTPDKSNVKLNDNL
+792 
-806 KPEIATSYEAGLDMK
+806 
-821 FFDNR
+821 
-826 FGFDFTYYY
+826 
-835 SKTKNQIMKVPAAA
+835 
-849 PWSGGQWVNAG
+849 
-860 LISNQGVE
+860 
-868 LMLYSTIV
+868 
-876 DTKDFTFDLNVNMA
+876 
-890 HNVSTVKELAP
+890 
-901 ESNVNYM
+901 
-908 FFNGDGNFP
+908 
-917 VKVGARV
+917 
-924 GEKLGEIYA
+924 
-933 TTLYKRNDNG
+933 
-943 DIIIGAD
+943 
-950 GMPMT
+950 
-955 VTDEAEY
+955 
-962 VANPIG
+962 
-968 NIQPDLTMSVSPTFT
+968 
-983 YKGVTL
+983 
-989 SAMFDMKF
+989 
-997 GGDIFSYSEMMSTGR
+997 
-1012 GLAKRTEN
+1012 
-1020 RGEAD
+1020 
-1025 NYMMVFPGV
+1025 
-1034 TENGQPNTTKITAS
+1034 
-1048 QYYGALL
+1048 
-1055 AEDFLYDAS
+1055 
-1064 FIKLKEL
+1064 
-1071 SLGYSFPSK
+1071 
-1080 MLKKTPLTSLN
+1080 
-1091 VSFVAR
+1091 
-1097 NLCYL
+1097 
-1102 LKHTPGTSPEG
+1102 
-1113 GYDTTM
+1113 
-1119 FSQAIDYAALP
+1119 
-1130 YTRTFGLSVS
+1130 
-1140 LALIPQHY
+1140 
-1148 YKIFFL
+1148 
-1154 ST
+1154 

>member
-1 MFNLKKNLF
+1 MYNHKILRMKSN
-10 LEGKMQSLCS
+10 QSFRSSKL
-20 GKYLRTLVFLGLS
+20 LRALLILLLMAVPL
-33 AAPFQW
+33 QW
-39 VSAQFNLS
+39 ASAQLNLNIS
-47 LSNPSLGS
+47 SSTLGA
-55 VIKEIQAQSD
+55 VIKQIQSQSN
-65 YQFFYDDKL
+65 YQFFYND
-74 ASVQLES
+74 QL
-81 LNVTDSSLQEVLS
+81 SSLPVEAVKAQNASLENVLNQ
-94 KALSGKN
+94 ALKGTD
-101 ISYKIDDKVVY
+101 ISYKVEDNIVY
-112 LSMDNSTVKKS
+112 LSEKAKTPQDNPQQDPGKERKVSG
-123 PAQNAAKK
+123 Q
-131 TITGR
+131 I
-136 IVDATGEPLIGVTIM
+136 IDETGEPLIGVNVLV
-151 EKGTTNGSITDYDGN
+151 KGTTNGVITDLDGN
-166 YSLSVPGNAVLQF
+166 YTLTVSGADPVIQF
-179 SYIGYKS
+179 SYIGYMPQEITVKDQS
-186 VEMKVEGKEVIDLT
+186 VINLTLHSDTQVI
-200 MHEDTEV
+200 
-207 LDEVV
+207 DEVV

-225 GYAVQELKSDELNKT
+225 GYSVQEIKSDQLNQT

-250 GKVAGLSMNTS
+250 GKVAGLQMNTA

-352 GSKKDGFGIR
+352 GSQKTGFGVR
-362 YTGNFTWSSVAET
+362 YSGNFTWTNVAET
-375 LEQQER
+375 LEQQDR
-381 YGQGQIGANG
+381 YGQGQINANG
-391 GASYTKET
+391 GADYTTET
-399 SGSWGSVLDGSP
+399 AGSWGPVLDGSP
-411 FEAWNG
+411 RKAWNG
-417 ETYAYSKYGNKLK
+417 ETYAYSKYGNKME

-444 ISNGTETSHFRAS
+444 VSNGTDHSHFRAS
-457 FGASDNK
+457 FGAANSK

-471 LNRINIDL
+471 LSRVNIDL
-479 NAGTELNKWMSIDG
+479 NAGTELNKYFSMDG

-502 EDRPEYGTYGAINQ
+502 TDRPEYGTYGAINQ

-524 RLDDLKQ
+524 RLDDLKN
-531 YSTEDAVH
+531 YSTDNAVH
-539 VNWYGPSAEI
+539 TNWYGPTAGI
-549 RNPYYVLHQRHNS
+549 RNPYYVLNQRHNE
-562 DERWRAFGYYS
+562 DERWRAFGYYGA
-573 TKINFTDWLHLSAKY
+573 KINFTDWLHLSAKY

-597 QNTNAGD
+597 QNTNGGD
-604 AYNNET
+604 GIQKES
-610 VPSAITDDKMDRG
+610 VPSAIKDDKMDRS
-623 EENFFESNAEFILMG
+623 EENFFESNAEFILIG
-638 DRQLTENFRLG
+638 DRRLTDNFRLG
-649 FTLGSN
+649 FNVGAN
-655 FMYQKFESLSAGV
+655 FMYQKFETLGAGV
-668 GNMLTKGEWMFNAA
+668 GNMLDKGTWMFNTA
-682 NLLRTAAETGKERA
+682 NLLRTVSESGKERA

-704 QMAWK
+704 QLAWK
-709 EYLSLDLTA
+709 EYLSLDITA

-741 FVISDFMKS
+741 FVISDFVRS
-750 IDKSLPSWVTFAKLR
+750 LDKDLPSWITFAKLR

-777 YQLYN
+777 YQLLN
-782 TYAYKFDNGI
+782 TYAYSFDNGVLI
-792 LTPDKSNVKLNDNL
+792 PKKDNVKMNDQL

-821 FFDNR
+821 FLNNR
-826 FGFDFTYYY
+826 LGFDFTYYY

-868 LMLYSTIV
+868 LMIYSKIV
-876 DTKDFTFDLNVNMA
+876 QTKDFTFDLNLNMA
-890 HNVSTVKELAP
+890 HNVSKVKELAP
-901 ESNVNYM
+901 EANVNYM
-908 FFNGDGNFP
+908 FFNGDTNFP
-917 VKVGARV
+917 ISVGARA

-933 TTLYKRNDNG
+933 NRLYQRDESGNIIVGANG
-943 DIIIGAD
+943 L
-950 GMPMT
+950 PMT
-955 VTDEAEY
+955 INDEAER

-968 NIQPDLTMSVSPTFT
+968 NIQPKLTMSVSPSFT
-983 YKGVTL
+983 YKGFTL

-997 GGDIFSYSEMMSTGR
+997 GGDILSYSEMTATSS
-1012 GLAKRTEN
+1012 GLSKRTMD

-1034 TENGQPNTTKITAS
+1034 TESGQPNTTRITAS
-1048 QYYGALL
+1048 QYYGALQ

-1071 SLGYSFPSK
+1071 SLGYSFPQS
-1080 MLKKTPLTSLN
+1080 MLKKTPLNSFN
-1091 VSFVAR
+1091 ISFVAR

-1113 GYDTTM
+1113 GYDTSM

-1130 YTRTFGLSVS
+1130 FTRTFGLSVS
-1140 LALIPQHY
+1140 LG
-1148 YKIFFL
+1148 F
-1154 ST
+1154 

>member
-1 MFNLKKNLF
+1 MSSKKLVRALLVSTLF
-10 LEGKMQSLCS
+10 TVPTQL
-20 GKYLRTLVFLGLS
+20 
-33 AAPFQW
+33 
-39 VSAQFNLS
+39 VSAQLNIALT
-47 LSNPSLGS
+47 NTQLGTM
-55 VIKEIQAQSD
+55 IQQIQSQSQ
-65 YQFFYDDKL
+65 YQFFYDDELADTPIGTVNASGSSVEEVLDQALAGKGISYRVDDNVIYL
-74 ASVQLES
+74 SKENSSNTSASV
-81 LNVTDSSLQEVLS
+81 N
-94 KALSGKN
+94 
-101 ISYKIDDKVVY
+101 
-112 LSMDNSTVKKS
+112 TV
-123 PAQNAAKK
+123 QQDQQQ
-131 TITGR
+131 ITGR
-136 IVDATGEPLIGVTIM
+136 IIDSTGEPLIGVSII
-151 EKGTTNGSITDYDGN
+151 EKGTTNGTITDWDGN
-166 YSLSVPGNAVLQF
+166 YTLNAPTGATLQY
-179 SYIGYKS
+179 SYIGYQS
-186 VEMKVEGKEVIDLT
+186 VEMVVEAGKTVIDLT
-200 MHEDTEV
+200 MKEDTEM

-261 STGLGGSTKIT
+261 ATGLGGSTKIT

-285 LWIVDGVPFSDNSTS
+285 LWIVDGVPFSDNSNS

-352 GSKKDGFGIR
+352 GSKKDGFGVR
-362 YTGNFTWSSVAET
+362 YSGNFTWTKIAET
-375 LEQQER
+375 LEMQNR
-381 YGQGQIGANG
+381 YGQGHINTKAEDGPIGAIY
-391 GASYTKET
+391 S
-399 SGSWGSVLDGSP
+399 SGDGSSWGPVLDGSNQV
-411 FEAWNG
+411 AWNG
-417 ETYAYSKYGNKLK
+417 ETYPYSAYGNKLK
-430 DYFDTGFS
+430 DYFETGFS
-438 QNHNVS
+438 QTHNVS
-444 ISNGTETSHFRAS
+444 IQNGTETSHYRAS
-457 FGASDNK
+457 FGQSSNK
-464 GVFPNEK
+464 GVFPNEE
-471 LNRINIDL
+471 LSRTNIDL
-479 NAGTELNKWMSIDG
+479 NAGTELNKYFSMDG

-502 EDRPEYGTYGAINQ
+502 TDRPEYGTYGAINQ
-516 LMGIPHNV
+516 LMGIPNNI
-524 RLDDLKQ
+524 RLQDLMQ
-531 YSTEDAVH
+531 YSDEDHVH
-539 VNWYGPSAEI
+539 VNWNGPSAGV
-549 RNPYYVLHQRHNS
+549 RNPYYVLNQRHNS
-562 DERWRAFGYYS
+562 DERWRAFGYYNA
-573 TKINFTDWLHLSAKY
+573 KINFTDWLHFSAKY
-588 AFDYYRTRV
+588 AFDYYRTRIES
-597 QNTNAGD
+597 TNAGD
-604 AYNNET
+604 GINNET
-610 VPSAITDDKMDRG
+610 TVSTITNDEMSRN
-623 EENFFESNAEFILMG
+623 EENFFESNAEFMLMG
-638 DRQLTENFRLG
+638 DKQITDNFRLG
-649 FTLGSN
+649 FNVGAN
-655 FMYQKFESLSAGV
+655 FMYQRYEILGAAV
-668 GNMLTKGEWMFNAA
+668 GNRVDKTSWMLNAA
-682 NLLRTAAETGKERA
+682 NQINSVSEDGYKRA
-696 MNSVFGSV
+696 MNSVFGSA
-704 QMAWK
+704 QLAWK

-741 FVISDFMKS
+741 FVISDFVRS
-750 IDKSLPSWVTFAKLR
+750 LDKTLPSWITFAKLR
-765 LSAAQVGKDTEP
+765 LSAAQVGKDTDP

-782 TYAYKFDNGI
+782 TYSFKYDKGV
-792 LTPDKSNVKLNDNL
+792 LTPSKDNVKMNDQL
-806 KPEIATSYEAGLDMK
+806 KPEIATSYEVGLDMK

-826 FGFDFTYYY
+826 LGFDFTYYY

-868 LMLYSTIV
+868 LMIYSTIV

-890 HNVSTVKELAP
+890 HNVSMVKELAP
-901 ESNVNYM
+901 DYNVSYM

-917 VKVGARV
+917 IKVGARE

-933 TTLYKRNDNG
+933 GTLYQRDDQGRILINKENG
-943 DIIIGAD
+943 L
-950 GMPMT
+950 PMT
-955 VTDEAEY
+955 TTDEAER

-968 NIQPDLTMSVSPTFT
+968 NIQPKLTMSVSPTFT

-997 GGDIFSYSEMMSTGR
+997 GGDIFSYSEMNATGS
-1012 GLAKRTEN
+1012 GLAARTAN
-1020 RGEAD
+1020 RGED
-1025 NYMMVFPGV
+1025 NGYMMVFPGV
-1034 TENGQPNTTKITAS
+1034 YEDGTPNTTKISAS
-1048 QYYGALL
+1048 QYYGSLL
-1055 AEDFLYDAS
+1055 PEDFLYDAS

-1080 MLKKTPLTSLN
+1080 LLKKTPLSSLN

-1140 LALIPQHY
+1140 LG
-1148 YKIFFL
+1148 F
-1154 ST
+1154 

>member
-399 SGSWGSVLDGSP
+399 SGSWGPVLDGSP

-471 LNRINIDL
+471 LSRINIDL

-573 TKINFTDWLHLSAKY
+573 TKILLTGCIYLLSMPSII
-588 AFDYYRTRV
+588 TVRV
-597 QNTNAGD
+597 
-604 AYNNET
+604 
-610 VPSAITDDKMDRG
+610 
-623 EENFFESNAEFILMG
+623 
-638 DRQLTENFRLG
+638 FRIPMQVMRIIMKRFL
-649 FTLGSN
+649 
-655 FMYQKFESLSAGV
+655 V
-668 GNMLTKGEWMFNAA
+668 
-682 NLLRTAAETGKERA
+682 
-696 MNSVFGSV
+696 
-704 QMAWK
+704 
-709 EYLSLDLTA
+709 LSLMT
-718 RNDWSST
+718 RWI
-725 LPKQN
+725 
-730 NSFFYPSANLS
+730 
-741 FVISDFMKS
+741 V
-750 IDKSLPSWVTFAKLR
+750 AK
-765 LSAAQVGKDTEP
+765 K
-777 YQLYN
+777 
-782 TYAYKFDNGI
+782 
-792 LTPDKSNVKLNDNL
+792 
-806 KPEIATSYEAGLDMK
+806 TS
-821 FFDNR
+821 
-826 FGFDFTYYY
+826 
-835 SKTKNQIMKVPAAA
+835 
-849 PWSGGQWVNAG
+849 
-860 LISNQGVE
+860 SNQ
-868 LMLYSTIV
+868 ML
-876 DTKDFTFDLNVNMA
+876 
-890 HNVSTVKELAP
+890 
-901 ESNVNYM
+901 
-908 FFNGDGNFP
+908 
-917 VKVGARV
+917 
-924 GEKLGEIYA
+924 
-933 TTLYKRNDNG
+933 
-943 DIIIGAD
+943 
-950 GMPMT
+950 
-955 VTDEAEY
+955 
-962 VANPIG
+962 
-968 NIQPDLTMSVSPTFT
+968 
-983 YKGVTL
+983 
-989 SAMFDMKF
+989 
-997 GGDIFSYSEMMSTGR
+997 
-1012 GLAKRTEN
+1012 
-1020 RGEAD
+1020 
-1025 NYMMVFPGV
+1025 
-1034 TENGQPNTTKITAS
+1034 
-1048 QYYGALL
+1048 
-1055 AEDFLYDAS
+1055 
-1064 FIKLKEL
+1064 
-1071 SLGYSFPSK
+1071 
-1080 MLKKTPLTSLN
+1080 
-1091 VSFVAR
+1091 
-1097 NLCYL
+1097 NL
-1102 LKHTPGTSPEG
+1102 
-1113 GYDTTM
+1113 
-1119 FSQAIDYAALP
+1119 F
-1130 YTRTFGLSVS
+1130 
-1140 LALIPQHY
+1140 
-1148 YKIFFL
+1148 
-1154 ST
+1154 